1 MEWLFEVEIQ
11 NANIFDELEIRTN
24 YKYPDDFKSVAL
36 KFNGATPKC
45 NTFDTKETEGRVFNY
60 LISLNKNKE
69 EMEEIIWDY
78 FGAVVF
84 ASIAFATA
92 RCIQRR
98 KHLCKQR
105 IVGTQFSLFGEHPL
119 KPLTKFTNTHKIKED
134 SNEQHRYVYRSAS
147 G

>member
-78 FGAVVF
+78 FG
-84 ASIAFATA
+84 
-92 RCIQRR
+92 
-98 KHLCKQR
+98 
-105 IVGTQFSLFGEHPL
+105 
-119 KPLTKFTNTHKIKED
+119 D
-134 SNEQHRYVYRSAS
+134 SAS
-147 G
+147 WVFDGLDWRYIPFADDPFGDLICFDRTNDHIVFWNHETNEVEEAADSFIEFVDSLYEDED